1 MYLTRLLLI
10 STVSMAGCALFLTL
24 LFYLSEAL
32 YFRTC
37 TFDFYVIFPTILNC
51 NYANDLKTYT
61 EVSKRPSINDPLSGI
76 TLIGLLYIPK
86 KLRIWEPS
94 NITYP
99 EEENGHMFLK
109 KMNGMKKRRKNNQNY
124 YQPDDQ

>member
-51 NYANDLKTYT
+51 NYANDLKTFT
-61 EVSKRPSINDPLSGI
+61 EVSK
-76 TLIGLLYIPK
+76 
-86 KLRIWEPS
+86 
-94 NITYP
+94 
-99 EEENGHMFLK
+99 
-109 KMNGMKKRRKNNQNY
+109 
-124 YQPDDQ
+124 